1 MTRTAD
7 RLISSLHATFWVQV
21 HYYLY
26 VAKDPSS
33 EQALVQ
39 RAKHDPEAFGVLF
52 DTYYPAILR
61 YCIRR
66 TGDVAVAEDIT
77 AETFIKAYRNIES
90 FEWRGTSISAWFYK
104 IATNEIRMYFR
115 KKAYTPRSLDELY
128 ENEDFEP
135 LSEVDIEQEA
145 ISAQDILDRRKTFVR
160 AQQVLAAL
168 PIKYQEVISLRLIEK
183 KPIAEV
189 ANILGKKEGT
199 IKSLLS
205 RGLKKLRSGLEATE
219 QQNMQPLP
227 DKRIVTSERNK

>member
-1 MTRTAD
+1 M
-7 RLISSLHATFWVQV
+7 

-26 VAKDPSS
+26 VAIDSSS
-33 EQALVQ
+33 EHALVE

-61 YCIRR
+61 YCVRR
-66 TGDVAVAEDIT
+66 TGDVAAAEDIT

-90 FEWRGTSISAWFYK
+90 FQWRGTSISAWFYK

-128 ENEDFEP
+128 ENEGFEP
-135 LSEVDIEQEA
+135 LSEIDIEQEA
-145 ISAQDILDRRKTFVR
+145 VSIQDALDRRKTFAR

-168 PIKYQEVISLRLIEK
+168 PMKYQEVISLRLIEK
-183 KPIAEV
+183 RPIAEV
-189 ANILGKKEGT
+189 AAILGKKEGT

-219 QQNMQPLP
+219 QLKMQPLRA
-227 DKRIVTSERNK
+227 KRIVASERTQVIPSEKSYEE